1 MAKKS
6 LMDNLETSNLNNSF
20 INQKQKTENLPETS
34 LRIKGDTH
42 SKINAIKKVEM
53 KESLNT
59 VLDMA
64 LEKYIS
70 SLNKEKRE
78 EIRELTESENEYKLR
93 KARKQA
99 QQKN

>member
-1 MAKKS
+1 
-6 LMDNLETSNLNNSF
+6 
-20 INQKQKTENLPETS
+20 
-34 LRIKGDTH
+34 
-42 SKINAIKKVEM
+42 M

-59 VLDMA
+59 VLDTA

-70 SLNKEKRE
+70 SLSKEERE

-99 QQKN
+99 QQKK